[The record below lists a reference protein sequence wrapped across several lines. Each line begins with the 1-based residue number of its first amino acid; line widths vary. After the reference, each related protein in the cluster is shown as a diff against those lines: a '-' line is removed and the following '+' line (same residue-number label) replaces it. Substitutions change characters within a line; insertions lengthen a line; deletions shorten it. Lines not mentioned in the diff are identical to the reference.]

1 MLKPAHIL
9 GAFAV
14 SLALT
19 GTARAEDPTAE
30 TVVATVNGTEITLGH
45 MIALRDNLPAQYL
58 QLDDKTLF
66 DGILDQ
72 IIQQVALSEEAEAN
86 LRKRD
91 TLVLD
96 NNRRSYLAG
105 VTLDETAK
113 AAVTEEKIA
122 ALFEERYAG
131 QEPGKEYSAAHIL
144 VETEEEA
151 NALKVEI
158 DGGAD
163 FAVKATEK
171 STDRGSAAAGGD
183 LGWFGVGM
191 MVKPFED
198 AVIAMEPGQ
207 VSEPVESQFGWHI
220 IKLNE
225 VRSAAA
231 PTIDDV
237 RDELAGELQGNAV
250 EEKVKALTDA
260 AAVEKMVEGIDPAIL
275 KKTELLDN

>member
-1 MLKPAHIL
+1 MKPAHIL
-9 GAFAV
+9 GAFAL

-19 GTARAEDPTAE
+19 GAACAEDPTAD
-30 TVVATVNGTEITLGH
+30 TVVATVNGTKITLGH

-58 QLDDKTLF
+58 QLDDQTLF

-72 IIQQVALSEEAEAN
+72 IIQQVSLSAEAEAS

-91 TLVLD
+91 NLVLE
-96 NNRRSYLAG
+96 NQRRSYLAG
-105 VTLDETAK
+105 VTLDEVAK
-113 AAVTEEKIA
+113 AAVTDEKIE
-122 ALFEERYAG
+122 ALFNERYSSV
-131 QEPGKEYSAAHIL
+131 EPGKEFNAAHIL

-151 NALKVEI
+151 KAIKAEI

-163 FAVKATEK
+163 FAATAKEK
-171 STDRGSAAAGGD
+171 STGPSGPNGGD

-198 AVIAMEPGQ
+198 VVIGMEPGQ
-207 VSEPVESQFGWHI
+207 VSDPVQTQFGWHI

-225 VRSAAA
+225 TRSAAA
-231 PTIDDV
+231 PTIEDV
-237 RDELAGELQGNAV
+237 RDELAGELQGSAV

-260 AAVEKMVEGIDPAIL
+260 AEVEKTVEGIDPAIL
-275 KKTELLDN
+275 KNSELLDN

>member
-1 MLKPAHIL
+1 MLKPVHIL

-19 GTARAEDPTAE
+19 GTARAEDPTAD
-30 TVVATVNGTEITLGH
+30 TIVATVNGTEITLGH

-72 IIQQVALSEEAEAN
+72 IIQQVSLSAEAETN

-91 TLVLD
+91 TLVLE
-96 NNRRSYLAG
+96 NNRRSYLAA

-122 ALFEERYAG
+122 ALFDERYAS

-144 VETEEEA
+144 VETEDEA
-151 NALKVEI
+151 KALKAEI

-163 FAVKATEK
+163 FAAKATEK

-207 VSEPVESQFGWHI
+207 VSDPVESQFGWHI

-237 RDELAGELQGNAV
+237 RDELAGELQGAAV
-250 EEKVKALTDA
+250 EEKVKAVSDA
-260 AAVEKMVEGIDPAIL
+260 AEVEKMVEGIDPAIL
-275 KKTELLDN
+275 KNTELLDN

>member
-9 GAFAV
+9 GAFAL

-19 GTARAEDPTAE
+19 GTARAEDPTAD

-58 QLDDKTLF
+58 QLDDQTLF

-91 TLVLD
+91 TLVLE
-96 NNRRSYLAG
+96 NQRRGYLAG

-113 AAVTEEKIA
+113 AAVTEEKIEE
-122 ALFEERYAG
+122 LFQERYAG

-151 NALKVEI
+151 KAIKADI

-163 FAVKATEK
+163 FAATAKEK
-171 STDRGSAAAGGD
+171 STGPSGPNGGD

-191 MVKPFED
+191 MVKPFEE
-198 AVIAMEPGQ
+198 AVIAMEAGQ
-207 VSEPVESQFGWHI
+207 VSDPVETQFGWHI

-231 PTIDDV
+231 PTIEDV
-237 RDELAGELQGNAV
+237 REELAGELQGNAV
-250 EEKVKALTDA
+250 EEKVKVLTDA
-260 AAVEKMVEGIDPAIL
+260 AEVEKTVEGIDPAIL
-275 KKTELLDN
+275 KNSELLDN

>member
-9 GAFAV
+9 GAFAL

-19 GTARAEDPTAE
+19 GTARAEDPTAD
-30 TVVATVNGTEITLGH
+30 TVVATVNDAEITLGH
-45 MIALRDNLPAQYL
+45 MIAMRDNLPAQYL

-72 IIQQVALSEEAEAN
+72 IIQQVALSAEAEDN

-91 TLVLD
+91 TLVLE
-96 NNRRSYLAG
+96 NQRRGYLAG

-113 AAVTEEKIA
+113 AAVTEEKIEE
-122 ALFEERYAG
+122 LFQERYAG
-131 QEPGKEYSAAHIL
+131 QEPGKEYNAAHIL

-151 NALKVEI
+151 KAIKAEV

-163 FAVKATEK
+163 FAATATEK
-171 STDRGSAAAGGD
+171 STGPSGPNGGD
-183 LGWFGVGM
+183 LGWFGIGM

-207 VSEPVESQFGWHI
+207 VSDPVQTQFGWHI

-231 PTIDDV
+231 PTIEDV
-237 RDELAGELQGNAV
+237 RDDLASELQGSAV
-250 EEKVKALTDA
+250 EEKVKALTEA
-260 AAVEKMVEGIDPAIL
+260 AKVEKTVEGIDPAIL
-275 KKTELLDN
+275 KNSALLDN

>member
-9 GAFAV
+9 GAFAL

-19 GTARAEDPTAE
+19 GTARAEDPTAD

-58 QLDDKTLF
+58 QLDDQTLF

-91 TLVLD
+91 TLVLE
-96 NNRRSYLAG
+96 NQRRGYLAG

-113 AAVTEEKIA
+113 AAVTEEKIEE
-122 ALFEERYAG
+122 LFQERYAG

-151 NALKVEI
+151 KAIKADI

-163 FAVKATEK
+163 FAATAKEK
-171 STDRGSAAAGGD
+171 STGPSGPNGGD

-191 MVKPFED
+191 MVKPFEE
-198 AVIAMEPGQ
+198 AVIAMEAGQ
-207 VSEPVESQFGWHI
+207 VSDPVETQFGWHI

-231 PTIDDV
+231 PTIEDV
-237 RDELAGELQGNAV
+237 REELAGELQGNAV

-260 AAVEKMVEGIDPAIL
+260 AEVEKTVEGIDPAIL
-275 KKTELLDN
+275 KNSELLDN

>member
-9 GAFAV
+9 GAIAL

-19 GTARAEDPTAE
+19 GTARAEDPTAD

-58 QLDDKTLF
+58 QLDDQTLF

-91 TLVLD
+91 TLVLE
-96 NNRRSYLAG
+96 NQRRGYLAG

-113 AAVTEEKIA
+113 AAVTEEKIEE
-122 ALFEERYAG
+122 LFQERYAG

-151 NALKVEI
+151 KAIKAEI

-163 FAVKATEK
+163 FAATAKEK
-171 STDRGSAAAGGD
+171 STGPSGPNGGD

-191 MVKPFED
+191 MVKPFEE
-198 AVIAMEPGQ
+198 AVIAMEAGQ
-207 VSEPVESQFGWHI
+207 VSDPVETQFGWHI

-231 PTIDDV
+231 PTIEDV
-237 RDELAGELQGNAV
+237 REELAGELQGNAV
-250 EEKVKALTDA
+250 EEKVKVLTDA
-260 AAVEKMVEGIDPAIL
+260 AEVEKTVEGIDPAIL
-275 KKTELLDN
+275 KNSELLDN